1 MSAKAILAPFY
12 RGDTKAF
19 NLTFKDSAGLP
30 IDISNH
36 ELWFTMKTNVTDL
49 DANAAFQKMIVF
61 PDSDSS
67 RQGIG
72 TLTLT
77 SEETGSINP
86 GTYYFD
92 IQKVITD
99 TPPVVAT
106 LMSGKISVLSDITQ
120 NNGS

>member
-1 MSAKAILAPFY
+1 MTKATLAAFY

-30 IDISNH
+30 IDISGH
-36 ELWFTMKTNVTDL
+36 ELWFTLKTNVTDM
-49 DANAAFQKMIVF
+49 DADAAFQKKIVF
-61 PDSDSS
+61 PDSDISQ
-67 RQGIG
+67 QGIG

-77 SEETGSINP
+77 SEETGTINP
-86 GTYYFD
+86 GTYHFD
-92 IQKVITD
+92 IQKVIPD

-106 LMSGKISVLSDITQ
+106 LMSGKISILSDITR

>member
-1 MSAKAILAPFY
+1 MSAKATLAPFY

-49 DANAAFQKMIVF
+49 DADAAFQKMIIF

-77 SEETGSINP
+77 SDETGSINP

-120 NNGS
+120 TDGS

>member
-1 MSAKAILAPFY
+1 MTKATLAPFY

-30 IDISNH
+30 IDITDH
-36 ELWFTMKTNVTDL
+36 ELWFTMKSNVTDL
-49 DANAAFQKMIVF
+49 DADAAFQKKIIF
-61 PDSDSS
+61 PDSDTS

-77 SEETGSINP
+77 SEETGTINP
-86 GTYYFD
+86 GTYFFD
-92 IQKVITD
+92 IQKVIPD